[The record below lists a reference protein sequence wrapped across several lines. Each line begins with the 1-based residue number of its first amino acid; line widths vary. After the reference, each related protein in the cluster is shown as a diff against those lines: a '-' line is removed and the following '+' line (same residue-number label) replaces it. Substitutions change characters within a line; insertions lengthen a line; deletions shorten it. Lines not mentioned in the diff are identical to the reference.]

1 MQPSW
6 KVNAMFKPDLL
17 RSFIAVIDARSFTT
31 AARQLNSTQ
40 STISQK
46 IMRLEEAA
54 GVLLIDRA
62 SSGIVPTEAGERMIG
77 YARRILAL
85 NDEASAVLAGSARDV
100 TLRLGLPEDFA
111 SGPVT
116 QALAGF
122 VRRHPRARL
131 EVTSGLSRDLYRLFR
146 QGDLDLVLVKQP
158 LGEVSG
164 IMHWPEPLAWFQ
176 GATQRLHENETLPLV
191 AFPTGGLYRHQ
202 MTAALDTMG
211 RRWRI
216 VYTSSSLAGV
226 LSAIDAGLGVS
237 LLPRRAVGPGLLE
250 VSSLPNVEAMEIAI
264 HQADPDMPYLTEIV
278 GLLAEVVTV

>member
-1 MQPSW
+1 
-6 KVNAMFKPDLL
+6 MFKPDLL
-17 RSFIAVIDARSFTT
+17 RSFIAVVDARSFTT

-54 GVLLIDRA
+54 GVRLIDRA
-62 SSGIVPTEAGERMIG
+62 SSGIIPTEAGERLIG

-85 NDEASAVLAGSARDV
+85 NDEASAVLAGAARDV

-122 VRRHPRARL
+122 VQRHPRARL
-131 EVTSGLSRDLYRLFR
+131 EVTSGLSRTLYRLFR
-146 QGDLDLVLVKQP
+146 DGDLDLVLVKQP
-158 LGEVSG
+158 RGAAPGLR
-164 IMHWPEPLAWFQ
+164 HWPEPLAWFQ
-176 GATQRLHENETLPLV
+176 GATQRLDALDTLPLV

-202 MTAALDTMG
+202 MTAALDVLG
-211 RRWRI
+211 RKWRL

-237 LLPRRAVGPGLLE
+237 LLPRRVAGSRL
-250 VSSLPNVEAMEIAI
+250 VEMPAMPQVEPMEIVI
-264 HQADPDMPYLTEIV
+264 HQADPDMPYLSEIV
-278 GLLAEVVTV
+278 TLLAEGIAE